1 MAVRPPSVT
10 GVADV
15 TQSLNVAQTLSQARK
30 VLQSHRHWMK
40 TRTATVTPLED
51 DEEPEGAPPVRSG
64 WLQAP
69 ANRWS
74 TEVGGA
80 DEERVASPAWNVSDI
95 KSTVN
100 ESGEENKQFKI
111 EKRLGNVS
119 KSLTE
124 TASERKRRSKKK
136 KRTPHNSVAP
146 SVDLFS
152 ESEQKTPIPD
162 VFTVSSHS
170 ISSQPL
176 VTRVAWTT
184 SSHSLASAD
193 STNTTKPVTGSLNS
207 NSQNDLHVSQE
218 DISDQE
224 ELKGEGDD
232 DRTALHNS
240 SRISLRDGNDLHS
253 ASTGTIIA
261 IAPAPKHRTTS
272 YWRHKHSKVGSERE
286 PIDSSA
292 DDDSKSDQDS
302 PLMTRNNIME
312 RQHHSYIADPT
323 LVPVLPKKH
332 QTGARAFSMKSKSH
346 KTLLPQESRKD
357 DRIERER
364 SEKRTDEKSGEEKS
378 TSQMSDVKKQEKTAH
393 VDVSQS
399 ESLSKLHT
407 VSSGDLLV
415 EDAEDENTYFDTTAD
430 SLLSPALTTSHEL
443 KSAAKFVPMLEDVE
457 EIESENGEVVGSAH
471 SKDHL
476 HQVAKES
483 SSKFAPR
490 SPSLEKPQVKHKRRK
505 RSKPKQTPVEHLA
518 NDTAAPV
525 DSHIPQTIS
534 WEDNEGNSE
543 SKDTSQTTEV
553 KLISPDQTENLSTGK
568 IEHSV
573 LPSYITL
580 SHLCTRLYCTLM
592 LIHCR

>member
-40 TRTATVTPLED
+40 TRTATVTPLEV

-80 DEERVASPAWNVSDI
+80 DDERDASPAWNASDI

-100 ESGEENKQFKI
+100 VSGEENKQFKI

-136 KRTPHNSVAP
+136 KRAPHNSVAP

-152 ESEQKTPIPD
+152 ESEQRTPIPD

-170 ISSQPL
+170 VSSQPL

-184 SSHSLASAD
+184 SSHSLSSAD
-193 STNTTKPVTGSLNS
+193 STNTTKPVTDSLNS
-207 NSQNDLHVSQE
+207 NSQNDLHVNQE

-272 YWRHKHSKVGSERE
+272 YRRHKHSKVGSERE

-302 PLMTRNNIME
+302 PLMTRNSIME

-378 TSQMSDVKKQEKTAH
+378 SSQMSDVKKQEKTAH

-399 ESLSKLHT
+399 ESLNKLHT

-415 EDAEDENTYFDTTAD
+415 EDAEDENTYYFDSTAD
-430 SLLSPALTTSHEL
+430 SLLSPAITTSHEL

-457 EIESENGEVVGSAH
+457 EIKSENGEVVGSAH

-490 SPSLEKPQVKHKRRK
+490 SPSLEKPQVKQKRRK

-525 DSHIPQTIS
+525 DSHVPQTIS

-580 SHLCTRLYCTLM
+580 SHLCT
-592 LIHCR
+592 